1 MIGDEL
7 IHRIQQHFGFIPTPE
22 QKEAISIFS
31 QFITDRDMH
40 TLMILRGSAGTGK
53 TVLSGAI
60 VKAMNAMKQ
69 KVILLAPTG
78 RAAKVFSL
86 NSNGHPAFTIH
97 RKIYRQRTFEET
109 GGIFNI
115 NDNLHT
121 DTLFLIDEASMVA
134 NAQIGDTAFGSGRL
148 LDDLVRYVYQGR
160 NCRMMLI
167 GDKAQLPP
175 VGESESPALLS
186 DVMQGYALK
195 V

>member
-1 MIGDEL
+1 MMIGDEL

-78 RAAKVFSL
+78 RARAS
-86 NSNGHPAFTIH
+86 TIP
-97 RKIYRQRTFEET
+97 
-109 GGIFNI
+109 
-115 NDNLHT
+115 
-121 DTLFLIDEASMVA
+121 S
-134 NAQIGDTAFGSGRL
+134 
-148 LDDLVRYVYQGR
+148 
-160 NCRMMLI
+160 
-167 GDKAQLPP
+167 
-175 VGESESPALLS
+175 
-186 DVMQGYALK
+186 
-195 V
+195 